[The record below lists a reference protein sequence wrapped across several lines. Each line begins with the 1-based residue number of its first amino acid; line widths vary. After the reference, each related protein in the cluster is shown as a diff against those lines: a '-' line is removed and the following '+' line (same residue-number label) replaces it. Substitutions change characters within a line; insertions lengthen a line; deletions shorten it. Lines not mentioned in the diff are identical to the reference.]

1 MRQSPFDISEDL
13 KETLCQYLETAH
25 NISDPAI
32 SRERARLLR
41 EVGVVSQRPFV
52 ETTPRFKTGAW
63 LRDVSLP
70 RIPEKF
76 PTFVGHGLSTEKF
89 PLYAHQEAALRAA
102 WNADG
107 SPGSLIVATGTGS
120 GKTECFYL
128 PVLADILR
136 EAESWSPTQ
145 GDEKP
150 GEWRSRSGTWAN
162 SRRHETRPAAM
173 RAIVLYPMNAL
184 INDQLRR
191 LRQTLDSTESLLWQR
206 RNLNGNVVRFGRY
219 TGQAELPGRPSEDR
233 RRKRWQDYM
242 TNVRSGWENVGEEL
256 RASGGWP
263 RPDGA
268 EMLGRWDM
276 QASPPDILVTNY
288 SMLEY
293 MLLRPEEAAMFDQT
307 RAWLA
312 SSEDHVVTLVL
323 DEAHSYSGTQ
333 GTEVAYLIRRLFERL
348 GAGPGQV
355 RCIAT
360 SATLGNAPE
369 DVGRVRGFASELFGQ
384 PPQRFSVVQ
393 SETQEVS
400 HDLSAPTRQELA
412 AFADFQSKISTR
424 DTTDEEELS
433 EAVSEL
439 MASLDVRPA
448 GKPAARELF
457 DALVDHPR
465 VLEVRD
471 KTARQARDI
480 GELSTAVW
488 GGAGDEETR
497 HQATAG
503 ILSAGAIARERPDGA
518 TPPLLPSRLHL
529 MFRGISGIWA
539 CVDQRCPAAPA
550 SGEPRPCGKLY
561 AEPRVWCECSARVLE
576 MFHCRTCGLIF
587 LGGLPDSDGRL
598 WPYEPDLESG
608 FQDYDSYQVFAAEDP
623 NLSTARAKDP
633 NLSTARAKNW
643 AEERRSVA
651 TTGPATF
658 LDEDARPLWASSER
672 GKYGKVPFT
681 CPRCDARGGANS
693 SIVQAMRS
701 TGPQA
706 LRVLMEQSFRNQPPR
721 NVAESREEGQP
732 REPQNK
738 PRWAFKS
745 SNVTAPT
752 RSVIENPNRGRKALI
767 FSDGRQ
773 EAATLAVNLTQL
785 HMRDLFRQLLLVVLE
800 KHVRDAGLGE
810 MSVPRLREKIMEF
823 ALSRGIDPTL
833 GEDETF
839 WGTHATSPY
848 EASRKA
854 APLLEAYLRREVADR
869 QVGVE
874 RLGLARWVLD
884 FDGENAEDIVPP
896 LEPFDA
902 RETVSLIHAVIR
914 ILAGYDVLLP
924 GTGDPRD
931 WPPEL
936 VAERSRRLIVLERVS
951 DDRTFTWGAG
961 SRNRLTRF
969 LGRVCDVSG
978 LGETKVAWLME
989 RLWDEYLPGV
999 DAVQT
1004 ASGVRSGWGVPLN
1017 RLAIAP
1023 VAERIGLCGSCGYL
1037 NADAVRDVCVR
1048 CAGICRETETA
1059 SVVERNYYR
1068 TVANLALGGDKSPD
1082 PFPLR
1087 ALEHTAQISA
1097 TKAAARERH
1106 FQDKFIPDG
1115 AEKEDAK
1122 QHRVDMLSVTTTM
1135 EMGIDIG
1142 DLTTVGLNG
1151 TPPNVANYQQRAGR
1165 AGRRSDST
1173 ATVVTFARSRSHD
1186 QYYYSRVEDIVT
1198 GRVRVPQVHL
1208 INAAIARRHLNS
1220 LVLQRFFT
1228 EKRRGIGDGEN
1239 LFGAFGSVGDF
1250 LKDVGGGRR
1259 ELARRLEG
1267 GAFRESVLCSA
1278 RKALPDWHGEID
1290 GWLEELPEAVS
1301 NALRGATESADL
1313 LGVLVTSGVLPR
1325 YAFPVDVVSLW
1336 TEEPSRYNRGDE
1348 VQRDLQVALSEYAPD
1363 AEIVI
1368 DGWMHKSAGL
1378 YAPYEKDPRYE
1389 PDVWLCECRAC
1400 HHVTVRD
1407 YALGQLTWTSC
1418 PMCGSDGRDQR
1429 AIPAIRPLG
1438 FRTDWSAKRER
1449 YRGGTRSRSGTSS
1462 SAQLNAG
1469 ETASQGE
1476 ARLAGR
1482 LWINERIGELYSVN
1496 RGPSNGFR
1504 ICPSC
1509 GRSLRPGQTQ
1519 HKRPEGRPPRNCS
1532 GRPEGDAA
1540 LYHSFQSNV
1549 VVLGVDLPHSM
1560 NASPAEPRG
1569 RAAWLS
1575 VTAAIIRAAASYL
1588 QINSSE
1594 LAAGIR
1600 PWVDFSGRLQA
1611 EVFVYDTLPNGA
1623 GYASEVAESVES
1635 ILREARDLAEHC
1647 PAECESA
1654 CYSCLLDYGNQRQH
1668 GLIDRRLAVDLLDYV
1683 LDGTIPTLSAARK
1696 VSAFEKLRGFAPK
1709 GAYSLDE
1716 TTGAARLQLQGRDQ
1730 EIRCIHSLATKGV
1743 DKSIIVD
1750 ATNVRTAGVSTFSEF
1765 DLVRRPFWVW
1775 NSMT

>member
-1 MRQSPFDISEDL
+1 MRQSPFDLSEDL
-13 KETLCQYLETAH
+13 KETLCQYLETSH
-25 NISDPAI
+25 KISDPAI
-32 SRERARLLR
+32 SWERAELLR
-41 EVGVVSQRPFV
+41 EIGVVSQRPFV
-52 ETTPRFKTGAW
+52 ETTPRFKTGDW
-63 LRDVSLP
+63 LRDMNIPQIPKNFPKFVSY
-70 RIPEKF
+70 
-76 PTFVGHGLSTEKF
+76 GLSTEKF

-102 WNADG
+102 WNPDG

-128 PVLADILR
+128 PILADILR
-136 EAESWSPTQ
+136 EAEDWRPVQ
-145 GDEKP
+145 GDERP
-150 GEWRSRSGTWAN
+150 GEWRPRSGLWAG

-184 INDQLRR
+184 VNDQLRR

-206 RNLNGNVVRFGRY
+206 RNLDGNVVRFGRY
-219 TGQAELPGRPSEDR
+219 TGQAELPGRPSEER

-242 TNVRSGWENVGEEL
+242 TTLRSGWENVGEEL

-276 QASPPDILVTNY
+276 QASPPDVLVTNY

-293 MLLRPEEAAMFDQT
+293 MLLRPEEAPMFDQT

-312 SSEDHVVTLVL
+312 SSKEHVVTLVL

-348 GAGPGQV
+348 GAGPEQI

-360 SATLGNAPE
+360 SATLGNTAE
-369 DVGRVRGFASELFGQ
+369 DVERVRGFAADLFGQ
-384 PPQRFSVVQ
+384 PAERFSVVQ
-393 SETQEVS
+393 SETLNVLQ
-400 HDLSAPTRQELA
+400 DLPSSTREELA
-412 AFADFQSKISTR
+412 AFADFQKKISTR
-424 DTTDEEELS
+424 DTTDEGKLFEACS
-433 EAVSEL
+433 EFIT
-439 MASLDVRPA
+439 SLNVRPA
-448 GKPAARELF
+448 GKLAAQQLF
-457 DALVDHPR
+457 DALADHPR
-465 VLEVRD
+465 VLDVRN
-471 KTARQARDI
+471 KTARRAQDI
-480 GELSTAVW
+480 GVLSTDVW
-488 GGAGDEETR
+488 GELGDEETR

-503 ILSAGAIARERPDGA
+503 ILSAGAIARERPDDA
-518 TPPLLPSRLHL
+518 IPPLLPSRLHL
-529 MFRGISGIWA
+529 MFRGISGLWA
-539 CVDQRCPAAPA
+539 CVDPQCSAVPA
-550 SGEPRPCGKLY
+550 SKEIRPCGKLY

-587 LGGLPDSDGRL
+587 LGGLPDSGGRL

-623 NLSTARAKDP
+623 NLSTARAK
-633 NLSTARAKNW
+633 NW

-651 TTGPATF
+651 TTGPTS
-658 LDEDARPLWASSER
+658 LSDKNARSFWTSSEPD
-672 GKYGKVPFT
+672 KYGEIPFT
-681 CPRCDARGGANS
+681 CPRCDARGNANS
-693 SIVQAMRS
+693 NIVQAMRS

-721 NVAESREEGQP
+721 NVAESQVKSPNE
-732 REPQNK
+732 EPQKK

-745 SNVTAPT
+745 SNVTVPT
-752 RSVIENPNRGRKALI
+752 KSILENPNRGRKALI

-785 HMRDLFRQLLLVVLE
+785 HMRDLFRQLLLLVLD
-800 KHVRDAGLGE
+800 KDIRGAGLSE
-810 MSVPRLREKIMEF
+810 MPVLRIREKILEL

-874 RLGLARWVLD
+874 SLGLARWVLD
-884 FDGENAEDIVPP
+884 FDGENAEEIVPP

-902 RETVSLIHAVIR
+902 RETISLIHAVIR
-914 ILAGYDVLLP
+914 ILSGYDVLLP

-936 VAERSRRLIVLERVS
+936 VAERSRRLIVRDKVS
-951 DDRTFTWGAG
+951 DNRTFTWGAG
-961 SRNRLTRF
+961 SRNRLTRY
-969 LGRVCDVSG
+969 LGQVCHISG
-978 LGETKVAWLME
+978 LGETGVATLME
-989 RLWDEYLPGV
+989 RLWEEYLPGV

-1023 VAERIGLCGSCGYL
+1023 ISDWIGLCGSCGYL
-1037 NADAVRDVCVR
+1037 NSDTVRGVCVR
-1048 CAGICRETETA
+1048 CGGICREAETA

-1068 TVANLALGGDKSPD
+1068 KVANLALEGDGSPD

-1097 TKAAARERH
+1097 AKAATRERH

-1122 QHRVDMLSVTTTM
+1122 QYRVDMLSVTTTM

-1173 ATVVTFARSRSHD
+1173 ATVVTFARDRSHD

-1198 GRVRVPQVHL
+1198 GRVRVPEVHL
-1208 INAAIARRHLNS
+1208 TNAPIARRHLNS

-1228 EKRRGIGDGEN
+1228 EKSRSIGDIEN
-1239 LFGAFGSVGDF
+1239 LFGAFGNIGDF
-1250 LKDVGGGRR
+1250 LKNASGGRK
-1259 ELARRLEG
+1259 ELARKLESG
-1267 GAFRESVLCSA
+1267 DFRESVRSSA
-1278 RKALPDWHGEID
+1278 RKALITWHNEID
-1290 GWLEELPEAVS
+1290 GWLDDLPETVS
-1301 NALRGATESADL
+1301 DALSGASESGDL

-1325 YAFPVDVVSLW
+1325 YAFPVDVVALW
-1336 TEEPSRYNRGDE
+1336 TEEPSRYNRGEE
-1348 VQRDLQVALSEYAPD
+1348 VQRDLKVALSEYAPD

-1389 PDVWLCECRAC
+1389 PDVWLCECKAC
-1400 HHVTVRD
+1400 HHVTIRD
-1407 YALGQLTWTSC
+1407 YALGKLSWTSC
-1418 PMCGSDGRDQR
+1418 PMCGSDERDQK

-1449 YRGGTRSRSGTSS
+1449 YRGGTRSRSGSSS

-1476 ARLAGR
+1476 ARLAER
-1482 LWINERIGELYSVN
+1482 LWINERVGELYTVN
-1496 RGPSNGFR
+1496 RGPNKGFR

-1509 GRSLRPGQTQ
+1509 GRSLRPGQIQ

-1532 GRPEGDAA
+1532 GRPDGDVA

-1549 VVLGVDLPHSM
+1549 VVLGIDLPDSM
-1560 NASPAEPRG
+1560 NANPAEPRG
-1569 RAAWLS
+1569 RATWLS
-1575 VTAAIIRAAASYL
+1575 VMAAIIRAAASYL
-1588 QINSSE
+1588 QINSTE

-1600 PWVDFSGRLQA
+1600 PWVDFSRRLQA

-1623 GYASEVAESVES
+1623 GYASEVADNIEV
-1635 ILREARDLAEHC
+1635 ILERARNLAQNC
-1647 PAECESA
+1647 PGKCESA

-1668 GLIDRRLAVDLLDYV
+1668 GLIDRHLAHDLLDYI
-1683 LDGTIPTLSAARK
+1683 LEGSIPTLSNARQIR
-1696 VSAFEKLRGFAPK
+1696 ALEKLRGFAPE
-1709 GAYSLDE
+1709 GAYSLD
-1716 TTGAARLQLQGRDQ
+1716 TATGVARLELRGRET
-1730 EIRCIHSLATKGV
+1730 EIRCVHSLAAKSAG
-1743 DKSIIVD
+1743 KSIVVD
-1750 ATNVRTAGVSTFSEF
+1750 ASSSRTAGRSTFSEF
-1765 DLVRRPFWVW
+1765 DLLRRPFWVW
-1775 NSMT
+1775 NAVT